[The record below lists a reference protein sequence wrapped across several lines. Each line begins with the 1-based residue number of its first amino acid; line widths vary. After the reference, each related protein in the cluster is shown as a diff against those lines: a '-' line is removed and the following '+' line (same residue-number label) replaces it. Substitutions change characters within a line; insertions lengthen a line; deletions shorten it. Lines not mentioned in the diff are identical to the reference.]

1 MRMTRFIRPLSFM
14 VAAVIAFSACAYAEA
29 DTDRPWLD
37 RFEAELH
44 GYGELRSGFRT
55 RNDPHEKELSVM
67 EARLQL
73 ELSVSDP
80 WFDFK
85 YKGDAWADGITERG
99 EYDTRELWFFARPA
113 AFLDIKAGRQ
123 VLTWGTGDLVFLN
136 DLFPKDWQSFFIG
149 RDAEYLKAPSDAL
162 KLGMFTEYVNLDLV
176 YSPRFDADRFITG
189 EYVSFWNGGLN
200 RRSGRDAILSAS
212 EPDRWFRDYELAA
225 RLYRNLGGYELA
237 AYAYRGYW
245 KTPAGRTTAGTAT
258 FPRLNVYGA
267 SARGPIGAGIGNIEC
282 AWYQSIDNESGR
294 NPLANN
300 SEMRY
305 LAGYA
310 WEIARDF
317 NASMQ
322 YYVEQTLKYG
332 AYRELHGGAPVRDRF
347 RHVITLQL
355 TKLMMNQNLKL
366 SLSGYYSPSDNDAY
380 LRPHV
385 QYKYSD
391 RVTLEAGANVFAGE
405 CSQTFFAQF
414 NDNTNIYTAVRYSF

>member
-1 MRMTRFIRPLSFM
+1 MKITYVYSCFLCV
-14 VAAVIAFSACAYAEA
+14 VAAVFTCAANAHAEP
-29 DTDRPWLD
+29 DTAGSWLD

-44 GYGELRSGFRT
+44 GYGELRAGCRT
-55 RNDPHEKELSVM
+55 QKDPHEKELSVM

-73 ELSVSDP
+73 ELSVTAP

-85 YKGDAWADGITERG
+85 YKGDAWADGVTERG
-99 EYDTRELWFFARPA
+99 EYDTRELWLFSRPA
-113 AFLDIKAGRQ
+113 AFLDIKVGRQ

-136 DLFPKDWQSFFIG
+136 DLFPKDWRSFFIG

-162 KLGMFTEYVNLDLV
+162 KLGIFTEYVNLDLV
-176 YSPRFDADRFITG
+176 YTPRFDADRFITG

-200 RRSGRDAILSAS
+200 RRSGRDAILSADK
-212 EPDRWFRDYELAA
+212 PDRWFRDYELAA

-237 AYAYRGYW
+237 AYGYRGYW
-245 KTPAGRTTAGTAT
+245 KTPSGRTAAGTAT
-258 FPRLNVYGA
+258 FPRLNVFGA
-267 SARGPIGAGIGNIEC
+267 SARGAVGAGIGNIEC
-282 AWYQSIDNESGR
+282 AWYQSIANESGR

-310 WEIARDF
+310 QEIATDF
-317 NASMQ
+317 SVSLQ
-322 YYVEQTLKYG
+322 YYVEQMLRYG
-332 AYRELHGGAPVRDRF
+332 TYRELHCGTPVRDRF
-347 RHVITLQL
+347 RHVITVQL

-391 RVTLEAGANVFAGE
+391 RITLEAGANVFAGD
-405 CSQTFFAQF
+405 SPRTFFAQF
-414 NDNTNIYTAVRYSF
+414 NDNTNIYMAVRYSF

>member
-14 VAAVIAFSACAYAEA
+14 VAAVIVFSARGHAEVDA
-29 DTDRPWLD
+29 DRSLLD
-37 RFEAELH
+37 RFEAELN
-44 GYGELRSGFRT
+44 GYGELRSGLRT
-55 RNDPHEKELSVM
+55 RNDPHEKEPSVM

-73 ELSVSDP
+73 ELSVTDQ

-85 YKGDAWADGITERG
+85 YKGDAWADGITERV

-113 AFLDIKAGRQ
+113 GFLDMKIGRQ

-136 DLFPKDWQSFFIG
+136 DLFPKDWRSFFIG

-162 KLGMFTEYVNLDLV
+162 KLGIFTEYVNLDLV
-176 YSPRFDADRFITG
+176 YTARFNADRFITG
-189 EYVSFWNGGLN
+189 EYVSFWNGELN
-200 RRSGRDAILSAS
+200 RRSGRDAILSADK
-212 EPDRWFRDYELAA
+212 PDRWFRDYELAA

-245 KTPAGRTTAGTAT
+245 KTPSGRTTGGAAT
-258 FPRLNVYGA
+258 FPRLNVFGA
-267 SARGPIGAGIGNIEC
+267 SARGAVGAGIANIEC
-282 AWYQSIDNESGR
+282 AWYQSVDNESGR
-294 NPLANN
+294 NPLANS

-310 WEIARDF
+310 REIARDF
-317 NASMQ
+317 SASLQ
-322 YYVEQTLKYG
+322 YYVEQTLNYG
-332 AYRELHGGAPVRDRF
+332 AYLELHGGAHARDRF

-391 RVTLEAGANVFAGE
+391 RITLEAGANVFAGE
-405 CSQTFFAQF
+405 SPRTFFAQF